1 MTEPTNTTREEE
13 SLKDIRLEPGIY
25 DLTPEIRDYITN
37 GIPLSEETLN
47 VLKTFDPEYDFG
59 RDIEERGEDVV
70 LADLDK
76 ASKDFNFEEAKQA
89 VQEGLKM
96 AQIINPDIPIKPFP
110 VIFLFIPHYGDAKAL
125 YGQGCG
131 INIGALKNKRYGE
144 ESPRQKIVSF
154 TAHEATHTFLKQLGK
169 HPELGNRTWERVGL
183 DFIWEEGL
191 ATYVEP
197 THFLPHDVV
206 EADGAFWVDIIKRWY
221 SRKSEEE
228 AHKIYED
235 IKERPSF
242 QVWYNYMYYNR
253 PIPKDLDLSEESFE
267 TLLKKRNGIGYHVGS
282 YLWKKQIEKGKSLK
296 DLVMQGSHGINEWIN
311 E

>member
-25 DLTPEIRDYITN
+25 DFTPEIRDYITN
-37 GIPLSEETLN
+37 GIPLSEETVN
-47 VLKTFDPEYDFG
+47 VLKTFDPEYDFE
-59 RDIEERGEDVV
+59 RDIEERGKDVV

-96 AQIINPDIPIKPFP
+96 AQIINPDVPIKPFP
-110 VIFLFIPHYGDAKAL
+110 VIFLFIPHRGDAKAL
-125 YGQGCG
+125 HGQGCA
-131 INIGALKNKRYGE
+131 INIGVLKNKRYGE
-144 ESPRQKIVSF
+144 DSPRQKIVSF

-169 HPELGNRTWERVGL
+169 HPEPSNRTWERVSL

-197 THFLPHDVV
+197 THLLPHDAV
-206 EADGAFWVDIIKRWY
+206 EADGAFWVDILKRWY
-221 SRKSEEE
+221 NRENEEE
-228 AHKIYED
+228 ARKIFED

-242 QVWYNYMYYNR
+242 QAWYNYMYYNQ
-253 PIPKDLDLSEESFE
+253 PIPKDLEISEESFG

-282 YLWKKQIEKGKSLK
+282 YLWKKQIEKGDSLK
-296 DLVMQGSHGINEWIN
+296 DLVMQGSQGINEWMN